1 MKKITQ
7 FLIVFLVALTLTS
20 CAKQE
25 INNGLY
31 FIISLPLLGFA
42 IGAGLKAWKGYNSG
56 YTQQTTGGIVSGEK
70 KVVPWGWVFFCG
82 LLLFASIGS
91 AKWIYEENRNY
102 DPKKDGIPKEAP
114 KDNRE
119 SAEEQAR
126 KADSVHNLKK

>member
-31 FIISLPLLGFA
+31 VFPFI
-42 IGAGLKAWKGYNSG
+42 GLVLAARKFNNVRKAYKQAQS
-56 YTQQTTGGIVSGEK
+56 TQQSPNGIINSKHKTIPKGELGYG
-70 KVVPWGWVFFCG
+70 VIF
-82 LLLFASIGS
+82 LLASIGM
-91 AKWIYEENRNY
+91 AYWIYEENRNY